1 MNSLRLSDAAFG
13 TVGLTIAPNLDLQ
26 AISDDLSLLLGAGI
40 FLNNL
45 DVSAVTETGLTAAG
59 RISEDFPIPDSTLT
73 VGGFAN
79 FALGPDPA
87 VTNFTTLAF
96 TFQTFVAEEGRFFE
110 IRDGDILSAS
120 ENALRFDGQV
130 STFDFSGFGVP
141 AEILLSSIAPFDA
154 PENDPYTGY
163 LIVGGD
169 NGSVVFG
176 KPFDENLTYQGSN
189 TYVFENNARNVFV
202 GDGDAARVIGGVR
215 LNELYGGQGADW
227 LQGGS
232 DFIGRDVL
240 FGGDGD
246 DILEGGDGSDR
257 IYASRGDDVLSG
269 GIGLDRFIFANDYDI
284 VTSVFVDGGFETLF
298 INTGL
303 GVSDGVDDVNI
314 NVITDFTVGQDLVV
328 LPLYD
333 IDTQEV
339 SGFNLDLE
347 QGEPGQN
354 LVNVALTD
362 GMFPL
367 ETFVFED
374 STGEFDAGGLLV
386 QLEQTTNVVSFQ
398 ALDAGIEQGQDFA
411 DASFEVVFTRP
422 EQSLGSAPKFFFG
435 LSTAREE
442 GSGIL
447 GGQDK
452 FDLSEFALSDFR
464 PDPDGTSQRAI
475 ADGEGGFTTVTGFSG
490 EGVDILFNFVDVQQS
505 QQFTLNSLGEGDVAV
520 DFFLDPDAGVYR
532 PVHVEYG
539 TIEGDDIVVYV
550 DTDLD
555 GAYSFDSDL
564 VFQVSFIQSLNE
576 GDLTATD
583 LYNDPLGDGSGT
595 GIFIFTEQQEVLWF
609 NDPEFTGP

>member
-13 TVGLTIAPNLDLQ
+13 TVGMTIAPNLDLQ

-45 DVSAVTETGLTAAG
+45 DVSTVTQTGLTAAG
-59 RISEDFPIPDSTLT
+59 RISEDFPIPGSTLT

-79 FALGPDPA
+79 FEFGPNPA

-96 TFQTFVAEEGRFFE
+96 TFQTFVAEEGRLFE
-110 IRDGDILSAS
+110 IREGDILSAS
-120 ENALRFDGQV
+120 ENALRFDEQV

-141 AEILLSSIAPFDA
+141 VEILLSSIAPFDA

-163 LIVGGD
+163 LIIGGD
-169 NGSVVFG
+169 TGNVVFG
-176 KPFDENLTYQGSN
+176 RPFDENLTYQGSN
-189 TYVFENNARNVFV
+189 TYVFDNNGRNVFV
-202 GDGDAARVIGGVR
+202 GDGDDARVVGGLFR
-215 LNELYGGQGADW
+215 NEFYGGQGADW

-232 DFIGRDVL
+232 GFAGRDVL

-257 IYASRGDDVLSG
+257 IYASRGDDLLTG
-269 GIGLDRFIFANDYDI
+269 GVGLDRFIFANDYDI
-284 VTSVFVDGGFETLF
+284 VSAVSFGGGFELLTV
-298 INTGL
+298 NTGS
-303 GVSDGVDDVNI
+303 GVSDGVDAVNI
-314 NVITDFTVGQDLVV
+314 NVITDFTVGEDLVV

-333 IDTQEV
+333 IDTQQV

-354 LVNVALTD
+354 LVSIALSD
-362 GMFPL
+362 GQFPL

-374 STGEFDAGGLLV
+374 SAGEFDLGSLMV
-386 QLEQTTNVVSFQ
+386 QLEQTTNTVSFQ
-398 ALDAGIEQGQDFA
+398 ALDAVIEQGQDFA

-422 EQSLGSAPKFFFG
+422 EHSLGNAPKFFFG

-464 PDPDGTSQRAI
+464 LDPDGNSQRAI
-475 ADGEGGFTTVTGFSG
+475 ADGGGGFTTVTGFSG

-505 QQFTLNSLGEGDVAV
+505 EQFTLSSFGEGDIAV
-520 DFFLDPDAGVYR
+520 DFFLDSDAGVYR

-539 TIEGDDIVVYV
+539 RVEGDDIVVYV

-564 VFQVSFIQSLNE
+564 VFQVSFIRSFNE
-576 GDLTATD
+576 GDLTAAD

-595 GIFIFTEQQEVLWF
+595 GIFIFNEQQEVLWF